1 MSKLPRRG
9 LLRLLCVNDIYTTK
23 PQHGLG
29 GWAELATV
37 LKRYRSLKDPSLFFV
52 NGDFLAGSSLA
63 EVVRGK
69 HAIEIMN
76 YLQVDVAGVGNHEF
90 DFGSEVLQERIS
102 ESKFRWFGANVLEK
116 ASGKVLPGVLTS
128 SVYEIDIPL
137 DDGSTRKFKLGVFG
151 VCTPA
156 TPYLSFPGDKVLFG
170 DVISHSKRAV
180 EELKEAGAEF
190 IVCSSHVHMEE
201 DHRIAKEIKEIDVI
215 LGGHDH
221 IPMAT
226 MEGNT
231 LIMKCGQNSYWL
243 GVVELNLLFNDNEHG
258 GMTDSQSKT
267 LHVIPSWRMEAIAG
281 IEGDS
286 DCKSIIEKYMHIYE
300 EEQRKK
306 AMAECGGD
314 IKILDEV
321 LAIMSGELD
330 TRSGTVRK
338 REGSG
343 GNLVADAMLFY
354 NKGADI
360 AIINGGDLRADK
372 VYPPGYKFTRKDI
385 LAELPYDSPVVTI
398 RIKGSDLI
406 EGLEQML
413 TLSKGSGSFPH
424 LSVGCKLRYQAKG
437 AKFVV
442 SEFQITGSTVTQE
455 KYYLLAITEYL
466 AQGGDGI
473 TAFERGIRSP
483 HKGLGPPT
491 KTANCVIEYLKKRPT
506 KQYEPQEE
514 GRVLLILPNNL
525 DGQVHSFV

>member
-1 MSKLPRRG
+1 VESRKTKIATTHLFILLFCFLFWTSSTFVTQSLTEESVACSEQQEETEKRFTCATMTKLPKKG

-29 GWAELATV
+29 GWAELSTL
-37 LKRYRSLKDPSLFFV
+37 LKTYRALKEPSLFFV

-76 YLQVDVAGVGNHEF
+76 HLRVDVAGVGKLSDCLWRHCCLIWAHPGNHEF

-102 ESKFRWFGANVLEK
+102 ESTFRWFGANVLEK
-116 ASGKVLPGVLTS
+116 ATGKVLPGVSSS
-128 SVYEIDIPL
+128 SVFEIDVPL
-137 DDGSTRKFKLGVFG
+137 NDGSTRKVKIGVFG

-156 TPYLSFPGDKVLFG
+156 TPYLSFPGDKVIFG
-170 DVISHSKRAV
+170 DIILHSKRAV
-180 EELKEAGAEF
+180 EELKEAGVDL
-190 IVCSSHVHMEE
+190 IVCSSHVHMED
-201 DHRIAKEIKEIDVI
+201 DHRIAKEVKEIDVI

-243 GVVELNLLFNDNEHG
+243 GIVELTLLFHDEHTL
-258 GMTDSQSKT
+258 TDSQQKS
-267 LHVIPSWRMEAIAG
+267 LHVVPSWRMEAIAG
-281 IEGDS
+281 LEGDPE
-286 DCKSIIEKYMHIYE
+286 CKAIIEKYAHIYE

-306 AMAECGGD
+306 AIAECGGD
-314 IKILDEV
+314 AKVLDEV
-321 LAIMSGELD
+321 LAIISGESLD

-354 NKGADI
+354 NKGADL

-385 LAELPYDSPVVTI
+385 LAELPYESPVVMI

-413 TLSKGSGSFPH
+413 TMVCILHSYNRIK
-424 LSVGCKLRYQAKG
+424 K
-437 AKFVV
+437 KF
-442 SEFQITGSTVTQE
+442 
-455 KYYLLAITEYL
+455 
-466 AQGGDGI
+466 
-473 TAFERGIRSP
+473 
-483 HKGLGPPT
+483 
-491 KTANCVIEYLKKRPT
+491 
-506 KQYEPQEE
+506 
-514 GRVLLILPNNL
+514 
-525 DGQVHSFV
+525 